1 VSFAIRSAEPDDL
14 ESLVALEEAAFVQDR
29 ISRRQLRHLLTRAN
43 ARVLL
48 AEAPTGEVLGDAVIL
63 FSRATATARLYS
75 VAVHPDA
82 RGQGVGRRL
91 LEEAETVSWERE
103 RAWIRAEIRKDNVA
117 SIGLFESQGYRRFGE
132 YDDYY
137 DDHMDAWRYEK
148 QLDPRLRP
156 SLAKVPF
163 YRQSLDFTC
172 GPAALMMAL
181 RSLDSAIPLD
191 RRTELRL
198 WREATTVFMTTG
210 PGGCGPLGLALAAH
224 NRGFQVEVLVSSTG
238 AHLQETVRSDEKREV
253 MALVQEDMEAEL
265 RDRSVPIR
273 FGRITLAQTE
283 RRFREGQIP
292 LILISSWQIYQE
304 RTPHWVVVTGF
315 DEHFVYVHD
324 PFVDEKEGETVSDS
338 IHMPIG
344 RSLFTRMTRYG
355 RRGLQA
361 AVYVSRPTRKRNR
374 GRTSARAGTGSEGR
388 TASKPGARA
397 KARARTESEQ

>member
-1 VSFAIRSAEPDDL
+1 MAFTIRPAELGDL
-14 ESLVALEEAAFVQDR
+14 ESLLAIEEAAFSTDR
-29 ISRRQLRHLLTRAN
+29 LTRRQLRHLLTRAN

-48 AEAPTGEVLGDAVIL
+48 AEGPGGRPLGGTVLL

-75 VAVHPDA
+75 IAVHPDA
-82 RGQGVGRRL
+82 RGQGVGSGL
-91 LEEAETVSWERE
+91 LAHAEQVAWERE
-103 RAWIRAEIRKDNVA
+103 RAWIRAEIRKDNAA
-117 SIGLFESQGYRRFGE
+117 SIALFESQGYRRFGE

-156 SLAKVPF
+156 SLARVPF
-163 YRQSLDFTC
+163 YRQTLDFTC

-181 RSLDSAIPLD
+181 RCLDPTIPLD
-191 RRTELRL
+191 RHTELRL
-198 WREATTVFMTTG
+198 WREATTVFMTSG

-224 NRGFQVEVLVSSTG
+224 TRGFEVEVLVSSPG
-238 AHLQETVRSDEKREV
+238 VHLKETVRSEEKREV
-253 MALVQEDMEAEL
+253 MALVQEDMEAQL
-265 RDRSVPIR
+265 RERGVPLR
-273 FGRITLAQTE
+273 FGPITLAQTE
-283 RRFREGQIP
+283 RRFREGQVP

-344 RSLFTRMTRYG
+344 RGLFTRMTKYG

-361 AVYVSRPTRKRNR
+361 AVYVSGPRR
-374 GRTSARAGTGSEGR
+374 E
-388 TASKPGARA
+388 A
-397 KARARTESEQ
+397 KA